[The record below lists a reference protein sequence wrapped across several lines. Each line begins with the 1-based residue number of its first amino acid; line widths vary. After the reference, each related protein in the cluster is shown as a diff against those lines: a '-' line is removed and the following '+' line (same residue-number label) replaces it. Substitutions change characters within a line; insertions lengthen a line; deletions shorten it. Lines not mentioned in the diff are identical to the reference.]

1 MLAGA
6 RVHLHL
12 HSFNVRTVL
21 WVDAGNSCVQEYTA
35 VTGRLALELEAQ
47 IEVAI
52 GLLGGQVAVLVGRA
66 FAQNGAP
73 FNDPLLFSVLLPAG
87 QIFAVEKSDPSAL
100 RRRLSC
106 RGKPEQYQTYDKATN
121 SFHGKASVSYIAGT
135 KSVPFGGDSITNPRV
150 KKQGSLSSC
159 GVSATAPGRRK
170 SRGTREATNLFMEG
184 LRLLYSRE

>member
-35 VTGRLALELEAQ
+35 VTGRLALELQTQ

-52 GLLGGQVAVLVGRA
+52 GLLGGQVAVLVNSA

-73 FNDPLLFSVLLPAG
+73 FNDPLLFSVLRPAG
-87 QIFAVEKSDPSAL
+87 QIFPVEESNPSAL
-100 RRRLSC
+100 RRLLSFC
-106 RGKPEQYQTYDKATN
+106 TKPEQ
-121 SFHGKASVSYIAGT
+121 
-135 KSVPFGGDSITNPRV
+135 
-150 KKQGSLSSC
+150 
-159 GVSATAPGRRK
+159 
-170 SRGTREATNLFMEG
+170 
-184 LRLLYSRE
+184 